1 MQPARVGT
9 MHQDE
14 LSQQRPLPSAEEA
27 EQVWE
32 RAEKRAHEM
41 QAAMK
46 EKAGKK

>member
-9 MHQDE
+9 MQQDE